1 MYNNSKVAKAIRL
14 AMMVGASAAATISVP
29 AFAAEE
35 GAEPVER
42 ISVTGSKIKRI
53 GVTSPTPITVITGAD
68 LLQAGV
74 TNIND
79 LLAEL
84 PAGEAGLNPDSTNGY
99 IYANGL
105 NTYNLRGLGSA
116 RTLVLVNGK
125 RFVGAGPTNPAVDL
139 NNIPASMIERV
150 EIITGGAS
158 AVYGADAVAGVV
170 NIITKKS
177 HEGITV
183 QLDSSKPQ
191 QTGGEKNAI
200 SIVGGYNSGN
210 VNLVTSIEYTKNEG
224 LRKLDRD
231 FFRTPVESHFNPANT
246 SNNDLLPR
254 RITHNNGE
262 GYGLYAPQGNFVLGS
277 TSDAWVLDNRN
288 FTFSEDGSLRAFDY
302 GLGRLYDH
310 PDERASL
317 NYISD
322 GDNLGDGIPHGGTN
336 GYEYF
341 NSPLERANFAT
352 SLSYDFSEDHQF
364 TASAYYSKTKGT
376 GLSSPTFHRHTIRT
390 DNAFMQDDMKAILAN
405 NTKEDGT
412 ADARNKVTLYQMT
425 PAFGNREYK
434 QNRTALN
441 LNIGLDG
448 LINDDWN
455 YSVYAQ
461 YGENEN
467 NSEWYGEVYTKNL
480 ANAVDAVNLNG
491 QTVCA
496 KRNKDGD
503 VVGAIA
509 GCTPLNVMNLQ
520 SLTQEQSDYITTVA
534 TNDRSSEMYAVGA
547 TVDGDLYELPAGFI
561 STAFTLEHRKTEAKT
576 RPSQDMQDGLIFGNS
591 SLPMDGEI
599 AVTEVATELS
609 IPLLADHQWAKS
621 LSLDVALRYMDYDVT
636 GSDEAWKLGVNYE
649 INDDLKFRATRSKS
663 VRAPDLGQLFN
674 ASSVTFGSRT
684 DPCTA
689 INLNARSHKLA
700 EVKAVCAAEGVPAN
714 FTPSQN
720 WLNAGSL
727 KGFVQGNEKLTNEV
741 SNDYTIGF
749 VYSPTAIEGFDFS
762 VDYWNFTIEDALVE
776 FGIGSIG
783 LCYESGNADSPF
795 CANVNRNSKTHEIDN
810 FYQRPINA
818 ATQNN
823 AGVDFDARY
832 QFDALGGGIVFGLI
846 GSYNIENEYNSTG
859 NEDDLEIRVGE
870 YDYSR
875 MKLRATARY
884 QAEDYFLGAI
894 VNYRQGTINNRD
906 ATIETNN
913 YNDIADYYRVDL
925 QAGLDI
931 TDDFTVTARIKNLLD
946 KAPIRTPFTYA
957 DGKYFDVYGRTLSV
971 TASYTF

>member
-1 MYNNSKVAKAIRL
+1 MKNNQVCKAVRIAL
-14 AMMVGASAAATISVP
+14 ALGAASLTALSTQVV
-29 AFAAEE
+29 AAEE
-35 GAEPVER
+35 EKVER
-42 ISVTGSKIKRI
+42 IQVTGSKIKRI

-79 LLAEL
+79 LLSEL

-170 NIITKKS
+170 NIITKES
-177 HEGITV
+177 HEGVTV
-183 QLDSSKPQ
+183 QLDTSKPQ
-191 QTGGEKNAI
+191 QSGGEKNAI
-200 SIVGGYNSGN
+200 SIVGGFESGDF
-210 VNLVTSIEYTKNEG
+210 NLVTSVEYTKNEG

-231 FFRTPVESHFNPANT
+231 FFRNPVESHFNPANV

-277 TSDAWVLDNRN
+277 ARDGWALDNRN
-288 FTFSEDGSLRAFDY
+288 YTFDENGNVRLFDY

-310 PDERASL
+310 PNENASL

-322 GDNLGDGIPHGGTN
+322 ADNLGDGIPHGGTN
-336 GYEYF
+336 GYDYF

-352 SLSYDFSEDHQF
+352 SLTYDFAEDHKL

-376 GLSSPTFHRHTIRT
+376 GLSSPTFHRHTIRI
-390 DNAFMQDDMKAILAN
+390 DNAYMQDDMKEILAN
-405 NTKEDGT
+405 NTTEDGT
-412 ADARNKVTLYQMT
+412 ADPRSAVTLYQMT
-425 PAFGNREYK
+425 PAFGNREYE
-434 QNRTALN
+434 QNREALN
-441 LNIGLDG
+441 LNIGVEG
-448 LINDDWN
+448 FINDDWG

-467 NSEWYGEVYTKNL
+467 NSKWYGEVYTQNL
-480 ANAVDAVNLNG
+480 RNAVDAVELGGNI
-491 QTVCA
+491 VCA
-496 KRNKDGD
+496 QRNDEGE
-503 VVGAIA
+503 VVGAID
-509 GCTPLNVMNLQ
+509 GCTPLNVMNIQ

-534 TNDRSSEMYAVGA
+534 TNDRSSEMYAFGA
-547 TVDGDLYELPAGFI
+547 TVDGTLYELPAGYI
-561 STAFTLEHRKTEAKT
+561 NTAFTLEHRKTEART
-576 RPSQDMQDGLIFGNS
+576 RPSEDMQNGVIFGNS

-599 AVTEVATELS
+599 AVTEAAAEFS
-609 IPLLADHQWAKS
+609 IPLLADHDWAKS
-621 LSLDVALRYMDYDVT
+621 LTLDVALRYMDYDVT

-674 ASSVTFGSRT
+674 SSSVTYGTRQ

-689 INLNARSHKLA
+689 IDLAARDYKLA
-700 EVKAVCAAEGVPAN
+700 EVKAVCAAEGVPGD
-714 FTPSQN
+714 FTPSEAWTN
-720 WLNAGSL
+720 GGSL
-727 KGFVQGNEKLTNEV
+727 KGFVQGNEGLTNEV

-749 VYSPTAIEGFDFS
+749 VYSPAAFEGFDFS
-762 VDYWNFTIEDALVE
+762 VDYWNFEIKDALVE
-776 FGIGSIG
+776 FGIGSID
-783 LCYESGNADSPF
+783 LCYESGSPDSPF
-795 CANVNRNSKTHEIDN
+795 CANVNRNSQTNEIDN

-832 QFDALGGGIVFGLI
+832 KFDALGGELTFGLI
-846 GSYNIENEYNSTG
+846 GTYNIENEYNSTG
-859 NEDDLEIRVGE
+859 NEDDLELQLGE
-870 YDYSR
+870 YDYTR

-884 QAEDYFLGAI
+884 QAENYFLGAI
-894 VNYRQGTINNRD
+894 VNYRQGTVWD
-906 ATIETNN
+906 KDSTIETNS
-913 YNDIADYYRVDL
+913 YNDIGDYYRVDL
-925 QAGLDI
+925 QAGMDI
-931 TDDFTVTARIKNLLD
+931 TEDFVVTARIKNLLD
-946 KAPIRTPFTYA
+946 KAPIRTPFTYD
-957 DGKYFDVYGRTLSV
+957 DGQYFDVYGRTLAV
-971 TASYTF
+971 TATYNF